1 MTTAIWWI
9 RRDLRLGDNPALSA
23 ALQAASHV
31 LPLFILDDALLR
43 SSRLGENRL
52 RFLLEGLRQLDTDLR
67 QRGSRLVVRSG
78 DPHAVLS
85 ELISSEAA
93 GAIYAEEDVPKDQQ
107 HMTKLNADLAKLP
120 TWKSITK
127 RKAPLPEAEEWKD
140 KTGKLSQLL
149 R

>member
-52 RFLLEGLRQLDTDLR
+52 RFLLEGLQQLDADLR
-67 QRGSRLVVRSG
+67 QHAAAAWWSSPAIRIRCCRS
-78 DPHAVLS
+78 
-85 ELISSEAA
+85 
-93 GAIYAEEDVPKDQQ
+93 
-107 HMTKLNADLAKLP
+107 
-120 TWKSITK
+120 
-127 RKAPLPEAEEWKD
+127 
-140 KTGKLSQLL
+140 
-149 R
+149 